1 MFNNSLVLTY
11 SIHIFCERVLE
22 FQAQNLGPMVFRV
35 PNQKHLSQ
43 KQKRKS
49 SPMLTREA
57 DLQPLAPYITNIN
70 HSCKP
75 TYQKSKTSFG
85 MGFQYFLISL
95 FFLRFN
101 NVSSYLFIYLFVV
114 IFLKTSKAWKQRYKL

>member
-22 FQAQNLGPMVFRV
+22 FQTQNLGPIVFRV

-43 KQKRKS
+43 KRKRKRKS

-75 TYQKSKTSFG
+75 TYQKQVLVWGSNTS
-85 MGFQYFLISL
+85 
-95 FFLRFN
+95 
-101 NVSSYLFIYLFVV
+101 
-114 IFLKTSKAWKQRYKL
+114 